1 MISIQIVARYM
12 ADHALH
18 LVTAESCTAGLIA
31 STLSEAPNAGKLLD
45 CAFVTYTVDAKKR
58 ELKVSPETIEKY
70 NLTSEQVATEMAL
83 GALAR
88 STANV
93 AIANTGVVDNID
105 PAIKPGTQCFAWVF
119 ACGQTDNRTII
130 FTETKRFSGSSRKIR
145 QRSALYALSR
155 IPYYAERASNGSP
168 LPQGKD

>member
-12 ADHALH
+12 ADHALQ

-45 CAFVTYTVDAKKR
+45 CAFVTYTVAAKKR
-58 ELKVSPETIEKY
+58 ELKVRADTIKKY
-70 NLTSEQVATEMAL
+70 NLTSEQVATEMAM

-88 STANV
+88 TAANV

-105 PAIKPGTQCFAWVF
+105 PTIKPGTQCFAWVF
-119 ACGQTDNRTII
+119 KFGQPDGQPTI

-155 IPYYAERASNGSP
+155 IPYYAGRASKMSV
-168 LPQGKD
+168 LPQTNA